1 MLIRRKL
8 YASYLLLTAGPYC
21 YITQKSSVSNDDK
34 FCSLETLWNHL
45 LAFRGV
51 ENIINIAE
59 SFTSLSCRKSE
70 IIRLIVVSASL
81 EQEPYVS

>member
-8 YASYLLLTAGPYC
+8 YASYLLLTAGPYR

-34 FCSLETLWNHL
+34 VCSLETLWNHL

-70 IIRLIVVSASL
+70 IKGLIVVSASL
-81 EQEPYVS
+81 EQEPHAS